1 MKPFYISNLP
11 KLPIVQAN
19 QTKIQPSQA
28 QGSSFSSHL
37 QDAIQQQSGLK
48 MSKHAMERMNERG
61 IRLDESSWS
70 KLQSKVLEAKQ
81 LGLKESLV
89 LMKDSAFIV
98 SANNQTIITAMSR
111 KEANEQI
118 FTNITGTIVLE

>member
-1 MKPFYISNLP
+1 MKPIYVSNFP
-11 KLPIVQAN
+11 KLPIVQTSKT
-19 QTKIQPSQA
+19 QPQPSQA
-28 QGSSFSSHL
+28 QGSSFSNHL
-37 QDAIQQQSGLK
+37 KEAIQQQSGLK
-48 MSKHAMERMNERG
+48 ASKHAMERMNERG
-61 IRLDESSWS
+61 IQLDESSWS

-81 LGLKESLV
+81 MGLKESLV

-98 SANNQTIITAMSR
+98 SANNETIITAMSR